1 MSSETRDASPWVC
14 GRVPDRMAHEGLWEQ
29 LVGLDRQRT
38 AVRAKCQ
45 YLSDPERYVITML
58 NTEYVVNLSDK
69 QIFPIQP
76 GSPPTPAEF
85 LEQLCLLAYL
95 INAQDLLLANKLVKP
110 EALPSGQF
118 FFRGLHSLPTDKLER
133 TFGQCPERLY
143 RAIEQFGAK
152 QREFGDASVELYVLP
167 RIPLT
172 IVVWRGGD
180 EFPARASI
188 LFDQTAAAHM
198 PLDALLAA
206 VTLAVD
212 KLVRASGQSG

>member
-1 MSSETRDASPWVC
+1 
-14 GRVPDRMAHEGLWEQ
+14 MAHKGLWEQ

-69 QIFPIQP
+69 QIFPLQP

-95 INAQDLLLANKLVKP
+95 INAQDLPLANKLVKP

-118 FFRGLHSLPTDKLER
+118 FFRGLHSLPTERLER
-133 TFGQCPERLY
+133 AFGQCPERLY
-143 RAIEQFGAK
+143 RITEQFGAK
-152 QREFGDASVELYVLP
+152 RCEFGDGSIGLYVLP
-167 RIPLT
+167 RIPIT
-172 IVVWRGGD
+172 TVVWRGCD

-188 LFDQTAAAHM
+188 LFDQTAAAHL

-206 VTLAVD
+206 VNLAVD
-212 KLVRASGQSG
+212 AVIKASEQSN